1 MATLA
6 VPYYGSMVRPHGRSE
21 HIYIKL
27 TADPHSGEF
36 KQTGL
41 CVWDYRK
48 LPDLAA
54 WLSTQGVET
63 LLCNDSHLGSD
74 RAFNAAGIRILNKLQ
89 GDLQAMVENWMVQT
103 SIAGGPIAA

>member
-27 TADPHSGEF
+27 TADQTSGEL
-36 KQTGL
+36 KQSGL
-41 CVWDYRK
+41 CVWDAKRQ
-48 LPDLAA
+48 PDLAC
-54 WLSTQGVET
+54 WLSSQGIET

-74 RAFNAAGIRILNKLQ
+74 RAFSAAGVKILDRLQ
-89 GDLQAMVENWMVQT
+89 GDLQKKAETWMVQT
-103 SIAGGPIAA
+103 SIIGSPLAA